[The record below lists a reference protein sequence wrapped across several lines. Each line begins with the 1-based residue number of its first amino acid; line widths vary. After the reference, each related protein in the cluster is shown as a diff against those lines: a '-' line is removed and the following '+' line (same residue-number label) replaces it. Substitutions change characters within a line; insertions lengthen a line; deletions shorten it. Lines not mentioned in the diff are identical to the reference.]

1 MNKEFSIIFIVGPTC
16 TGKTGVSIE
25 LANFI
30 NAEIISADSMQV
42 YKGLDIGTAKPLS
55 GELAAV
61 PHHLIDTLRISE
73 NYNVSLFCEKSLSC
87 IEYIFSRG
95 RNVIV
100 SGGTG
105 MYIRGLIDGIVE
117 SPPPD
122 KEFRNEILEEGPEIL
137 YERLKEVDAR
147 AAEKI
152 HPNNVRRVIRALEFF
167 HATGKKF
174 SSETCKWEAFD
185 NEKIAGRKYRI
196 FGLLMERD
204 ELYKRIDSR
213 VDKMIQKGL
222 VKEAEKVLKNKKFKH
237 STASQAIGYKE
248 FVKYFEHEITLE
260 KAVENLKKNTRNFA
274 KRQLTWFRKDERI
287 EWININAETKPEKI
301 ANVILK
307 KLEKNEENY

>member
-1 MNKEFSIIFIVGPTC
+1 MLKEFPIIFIVGPTC
-16 TGKTGVSIE
+16 TGKTRVSIE
-25 LANFI
+25 LANLI

-42 YKGLDIGTAKPLS
+42 YQGLDIGTAKPS
-55 GELAAV
+55 SRELTAV
-61 PHHLIDTLRISE
+61 PHHLIGALRISE
-73 NYNVSLFCEKSLSC
+73 NYNAALFCEKSLGF
-87 IEYIFSRG
+87 IEDIFSRG

-105 MYIRGLIDGIVE
+105 MYVRGLIDGIVE
-117 SPPPD
+117 SPPRD
-122 KEFRNEILEEGPEIL
+122 KEFRNAILEEEPETL

-152 HPNNVRRVIRALEFF
+152 HPNNIRRVIRALEFF

-174 SSETCKWEAFD
+174 SSETCKWETFD

-248 FVKYFEHEITLE
+248 FVNYFEHEITLE

-274 KRQLTWFRKDERI
+274 KRQLTWFHKDGRI
-287 EWININAETKPEKI
+287 EWININTEAKSEEI
-301 ANVILK
+301 AGIMLK
-307 KLEKNEENY
+307 RLESKS